1 MANNVEYILSVTD
14 RASSALTRISGTSDR
29 TVATLSRLTAQNRAL
44 QGSARDLGGSLSVLR
59 QRLDL
64 LRAEKEI
71 IDPRNISQIRQY
83 NKEIDSL
90 TRQIDRLD
98 NAGRGGK
105 MKRFFADLTG
115 GFGSFVNPATVAAA
129 GLGLGVKNAMS
140 IDEGMAKVNITAQL
154 DEESLKKATERV
166 KEITA
171 RNKADLTA
179 APAALERII
188 SQTGDL
194 DLSLSILDATQRGAK
209 SQFADMDVVSAALAQ
224 TLSIVGKEK
233 TTAQEVLDVFVE
245 AKRVGAGEFE
255 DFARY
260 MPNLIAG
267 ADALGYSY
275 KEVAGVFAYMTG
287 KGQSAERAATLM
299 SNMYSIFGRG
309 EVVEK
314 MAKAG
319 IDVYDKN
326 GSIRSSLDIFKQIQA
341 VTGSMTDQQKSNFI
355 ESLGIV
361 DKEAKSAFMVMASDI
376 DKLGMSLREVADS
389 AGATD
394 RALELSAN
402 SVQRAQELW
411 NSLKTQLAEVGQA
424 ALPIVEVGITVLG
437 KALAV
442 TGGIISAVGG
452 VLGWFI
458 DGIREGDPVVIGL
471 TTSLGALGLA
481 LSAHKIQVLAVTVVH
496 NIAAAGTRV
505 LAGAVRLLNAA
516 FVTSPVGWLILGIGT
531 LAGVIYGLTGKTDKA
546 TASFAAFNTEL
557 AKSKDAAQAD
567 FDAAMKAAEGSDER
581 AAAIAR
587 INTQYS
593 TYLPSLLT
601 ETATNDDLRDA
612 LDRVNNELER
622 KLLNKFRDQAMTAVV
637 ADLEK
642 TRTKV
647 LERLLKRVDDG
658 QKQQF
663 AGDFN
668 RMFDKMKAGEDW
680 QADEEAIRD
689 KYGIGDLWDEIARGA
704 TAWIYRGVTGNIK
717 QLSRA
722 VGDYN
727 EGLGRID
734 LLYGPP
740 VPAAAPTTTPAPA
753 PDGNPVSDGR
763 GGRPFQQ
770 LSAALGSGT
779 GRSSSAGVFDLDSVA
794 VNEKG
799 TAAYSAITSKLGRVK
814 LAGLTAAASLGL
826 AAASPAATQAAAL
839 PGGEEAT
846 AVDTRDYD
854 EDHPRITADKFCDQI
869 VINIAS
875 ADGQGLDEI
884 REKIMDVLMEVTDGQ
899 A

>member
-1 MANNVEYILSVTD
+1 
-14 RASSALTRISGTSDR
+14 
-29 TVATLSRLTAQNRAL
+29 
-44 QGSARDLGGSLSVLR
+44 
-59 QRLDL
+59 
-64 LRAEKEI
+64 
-71 IDPRNISQIRQY
+71 
-83 NKEIDSL
+83 
-90 TRQIDRLD
+90 
-98 NAGRGGK
+98 
-105 MKRFFADLTG
+105 
-115 GFGSFVNPATVAAA
+115 
-129 GLGLGVKNAMS
+129 
-140 IDEGMAKVNITAQL
+140 
-154 DEESLKKATERV
+154 
-166 KEITA
+166 
-171 RNKADLTA
+171 
-179 APAALERII
+179 
-188 SQTGDL
+188 
-194 DLSLSILDATQRGAK
+194 
-209 SQFADMDVVSAALAQ
+209 
-224 TLSIVGKEK
+224 
-233 TTAQEVLDVFVE
+233 
-245 AKRVGAGEFE
+245 
-255 DFARY
+255 
-260 MPNLIAG
+260 
-267 ADALGYSY
+267 
-275 KEVAGVFAYMTG
+275 
-287 KGQSAERAATLM
+287 M

-376 DKLGMSLREVADS
+376 DKLAMSLREVADS

-442 TGGIISAVGG
+442 TGGIIATVGG
-452 VLGWFI
+452 LFGWFI

-471 TTSLGALGLA
+471 TTSLGALGFV
-481 LSAHKIQVLAVTVVH
+481 LSAHKIKVLAVTVVH

-557 AKSKDAAQAD
+557 AKSKDATQAD

-587 INTQYS
+587 INTQYG

-622 KLLNKFRDQAMTAVV
+622 KLLNKFRDQAMTDVV

-680 QADEEAIRD
+680 QADEEALRD
-689 KYGIGDLWDEIARGA
+689 KYGIGGFWDEVFSMLTLTIR
-704 TAWIYRGVTGNIK
+704 RGVTGNLNK
-717 QLSRA
+717 LSRA

-734 LLYGPP
+734 LLYGAP
-740 VPAAAPTTTPAPA
+740 VPAPTPTSAL
-753 PDGNPVSDGR
+753 DGS
-763 GGRPFQQ
+763 GGRTLQQ
-770 LSAALGSGT
+770 LSAALGGGT

-854 EDHPRITADKFCDQI
+854 EGRPRITADKFCDQI

>member
-71 IDPRNISQIRQY
+71 IDPRNIAQIRQY
-83 NKEIDSL
+83 NREIDSL

-115 GFGSFVNPATVAAA
+115 GFGGFINPATVAAA

-179 APAALERII
+179 APAALEKII

-437 KALAV
+437 KALVV

-452 VLGWFI
+452 VFGWFI

-471 TTSLGALGLA
+471 TTSLGALGFV
-481 LSAHKIQVLAVTVVH
+481 LSAHKIKVLAVTVVH

-557 AKSKDAAQAD
+557 AKSKDATQAD

-587 INTQYS
+587 INTQYG

-622 KLLNKFRDQAMTAVV
+622 KLLNKFRDQAMTDVL

-689 KYGIGDLWDEIARGA
+689 KYGIGGFWDEVLSMMTLTIH
-704 TAWIYRGVTGNIK
+704 RGVTGNLK
-717 QLSRA
+717 KLSRA

-734 LLYGPP
+734 LLYGAP
-740 VPAAAPTTTPAPA
+740 VPAPTTTPAP
-753 PDGNPVSDGR
+753 DGNTVSDGS

-770 LSAALGSGT
+770 LSAALGGGT

-839 PGGEEAT
+839 PGGEETT

-854 EDHPRITADKFCDQI
+854 EGRPRITADKFCDQI

>member
-171 RNKADLTA
+171 RNKADLAA

-424 ALPIVEVGITVLG
+424 ALPIVEAGITVLG
-437 KALAV
+437 KALVVA
-442 TGGIISAVGG
+442 GGIISAVGG
-452 VLGWFI
+452 MFGWFI

-481 LSAHKIQVLAVTVVH
+481 LSAHKIKVLAVTVVH

-567 FDAAMKAAEGSDER
+567 FDAAMKAAEGSDEQIGR
-581 AAAIAR
+581 AH
-587 INTQYS
+587 
-593 TYLPSLLT
+593 
-601 ETATNDDLRDA
+601 
-612 LDRVNNELER
+612 V
-622 KLLNKFRDQAMTAVV
+622 
-637 ADLEK
+637 
-642 TRTKV
+642 
-647 LERLLKRVDDG
+647 
-658 QKQQF
+658 
-663 AGDFN
+663 
-668 RMFDKMKAGEDW
+668 
-680 QADEEAIRD
+680 
-689 KYGIGDLWDEIARGA
+689 
-704 TAWIYRGVTGNIK
+704 
-717 QLSRA
+717 
-722 VGDYN
+722 
-727 EGLGRID
+727 
-734 LLYGPP
+734 
-740 VPAAAPTTTPAPA
+740 
-753 PDGNPVSDGR
+753 
-763 GGRPFQQ
+763 
-770 LSAALGSGT
+770 
-779 GRSSSAGVFDLDSVA
+779 
-794 VNEKG
+794 
-799 TAAYSAITSKLGRVK
+799 
-814 LAGLTAAASLGL
+814 
-826 AAASPAATQAAAL
+826 
-839 PGGEEAT
+839 
-846 AVDTRDYD
+846 
-854 EDHPRITADKFCDQI
+854 
-869 VINIAS
+869 
-875 ADGQGLDEI
+875 
-884 REKIMDVLMEVTDGQ
+884 
-899 A
+899 

>member
-1 MANNVEYILSVTD
+1 M
-14 RASSALTRISGTSDR
+14 
-29 TVATLSRLTAQNRAL
+29 
-44 QGSARDLGGSLSVLR
+44 
-59 QRLDL
+59 
-64 LRAEKEI
+64 
-71 IDPRNISQIRQY
+71 
-83 NKEIDSL
+83 
-90 TRQIDRLD
+90 
-98 NAGRGGK
+98 
-105 MKRFFADLTG
+105 
-115 GFGSFVNPATVAAA
+115 
-129 GLGLGVKNAMS
+129 
-140 IDEGMAKVNITAQL
+140 
-154 DEESLKKATERV
+154 
-166 KEITA
+166 
-171 RNKADLTA
+171 
-179 APAALERII
+179 
-188 SQTGDL
+188 
-194 DLSLSILDATQRGAK
+194 
-209 SQFADMDVVSAALAQ
+209 
-224 TLSIVGKEK
+224 
-233 TTAQEVLDVFVE
+233 
-245 AKRVGAGEFE
+245 
-255 DFARY
+255 
-260 MPNLIAG
+260 
-267 ADALGYSY
+267 
-275 KEVAGVFAYMTG
+275 
-287 KGQSAERAATLM
+287 
-299 SNMYSIFGRG
+299 
-309 EVVEK
+309 
-314 MAKAG
+314 
-319 IDVYDKN
+319 
-326 GSIRSSLDIFKQIQA
+326 
-341 VTGSMTDQQKSNFI
+341 
-355 ESLGIV
+355 
-361 DKEAKSAFMVMASDI
+361 
-376 DKLGMSLREVADS
+376 
-389 AGATD
+389 
-394 RALELSAN
+394 
-402 SVQRAQELW
+402 
-411 NSLKTQLAEVGQA
+411 
-424 ALPIVEVGITVLG
+424 
-437 KALAV
+437 
-442 TGGIISAVGG
+442 
-452 VLGWFI
+452 
-458 DGIREGDPVVIGL
+458 
-471 TTSLGALGLA
+471 
-481 LSAHKIQVLAVTVVH
+481 TVVH

-557 AKSKDAAQAD
+557 AKSKDATQAD

-587 INTQYS
+587 INTQYG

-622 KLLNKFRDQAMTAVV
+622 KLLNKFRDQAMTDVV

-680 QADEEAIRD
+680 QADEEALRD
-689 KYGIGDLWDEIARGA
+689 KYGIGGFWDEVFSMLTLTIR
-704 TAWIYRGVTGNIK
+704 RGVTGNLNK
-717 QLSRA
+717 LSRA

-734 LLYGPP
+734 LLYGAP
-740 VPAAAPTTTPAPA
+740 VPAPTPTSAL
-753 PDGNPVSDGR
+753 DGS
-763 GGRPFQQ
+763 GGRTLQQ
-770 LSAALGSGT
+770 LSAALGGGT

-854 EDHPRITADKFCDQI
+854 EGRPRITADKFCDQI

>member
-14 RASSALTRISGTSDR
+14 RASSALTRISGTSER

-44 QGSARDLGGSLSVLR
+44 QGSAKDLGGSLSVLR

-71 IDPRNISQIRQY
+71 IDPRNIAQIRQY
-83 NKEIDSL
+83 NREIDSL

-98 NAGRGGK
+98 NVGRGGK

-115 GFGSFVNPATVAAA
+115 GFGGFINPATVAAA

-209 SQFADMDVVSAALAQ
+209 SQFADMGVVSAALAQ

-437 KALAV
+437 KALVV
-442 TGGIISAVGG
+442 TGSIISAVGG
-452 VLGWFI
+452 MFGWFI

-481 LSAHKIQVLAVTVVH
+481 LSAHKIKVLAVTVVH

-531 LAGVIYGLTGKTDKA
+531 LAGVIYSLTGKTDKA

-557 AKSKDAAQAD
+557 AKSKDATQAD

-587 INTQYS
+587 INTQYG

-622 KLLNKFRDQAMTAVV
+622 KLLNKFRDQAMTDVV

-689 KYGIGDLWDEIARGA
+689 KYGIGGFWDEVFSMLTLTIR
-704 TAWIYRGVTGNIK
+704 RGVTGNLNK
-717 QLSRA
+717 LSRA

-734 LLYGPP
+734 LLYGAP
-740 VPAAAPTTTPAPA
+740 VPAPTTTPAP
-753 PDGNPVSDGR
+753 DGPVPDGR
-763 GGRPFQQ
+763 GGRPLQQ
-770 LSAALGSGT
+770 LSAALGGGT

-839 PGGEEAT
+839 PSGEETT

-854 EDHPRITADKFCDQI
+854 EGRPRITADKFCDQI